1 MIKAIRFFLFLSV
14 FLFLIF
20 TRINE
25 AADVIEARLDEVV
38 KVFETYFPK
47 AEGRVTSAG
56 SSNIRINIGRNK
68 GLLPGMI
75 LSVSREGKEI
85 FHPVTKELLG
95 RHEDEIGYIE
105 LKAVE
110 QESSIGILAGGKKDN
125 IKEGDKVRLTAGKIK
140 AAVIPATP
148 ETNIFIID
156 QFADAL
162 EETGRFTIVSGGDV
176 DKILKEHPKENNK
189 EISARIGKAFNVT
202 NFFVVK
208 TSPSKDKTL
217 FTAELVTLPNNSQIA
232 NLTAI
237 LRVPPKGPLPMED
250 DPQFKA
256 FVLKKKEFWK
266 KEDIPFGVRWVSVG
280 DLDGDGKNEIVVSNG
295 NKIRVYRYADG
306 KFALIWEE
314 KDSKRAYNQLYIDA
328 ADINKDGKAEIFV
341 TNLIKDRLYS
351 YVIEW
356 RDGEFKKIQKDM
368 KYFLRV
374 QAMTSSDSI
383 LLCQEIGNKTPFY
396 GNVKRCEWDGEK
408 FKEGERFPLP
418 KGVNIYGFTI
428 ADLDA
433 NGDEEIIAIDDTEH
447 IRIYSMDG
455 KQVWRSPDRYGGY
468 GTSFDFDFVDDIAG
482 AREKKATINGRLIVK
497 DIDGDGRLELIL
509 SKNVPTTYAFES
521 FRGYLYGEMYVLQ
534 WNGVALNEMWKIKK
548 VSGFIDDFTVADLTN
563 EGFERLLIA
572 TSPILSSSKIEDLF
586 KTKSDFIIYNLPE
599 RG

>member
-1 MIKAIRFFLFLSV
+1 MTKKGKFFMFLAVLFL
-14 FLFLIF
+14 LIF
-20 TRINE
+20 SKANE
-25 AADVIEARLDEVV
+25 AADVIEARLDEVA

-47 AEGRVTSAG
+47 AESRVTSVDG
-56 SSNIRINIGRNK
+56 SGIGINIGRNK

-75 LSVSREGKEI
+75 LSVTREGEEI
-85 FHPVTKELLG
+85 FHPVTKEPLG

-110 QESSIGILAGGKKDN
+110 QESSTGILAGGKKDN
-125 IKEGDKVRLTAGKIK
+125 VKSGDKARLTSGKIK
-140 AAVIPATP
+140 AAVVPAAP

-162 EETGRFTIVSGGDV
+162 EETGRFTIVSGSDV
-176 DKILKEHPKENNK
+176 DKILKEHPNEGKE
-189 EISARIGKAFNVT
+189 EIARRVGDAFKVSNIL
-202 NFFVVK
+202 FVK

-217 FTAELVTLPNNSQIA
+217 FTAELISLPNNSSIA

-237 LRVPPKGPLPMED
+237 LRVPSKGPLPMED

-256 FVLKKKEFWK
+256 FVIKKKEFWK
-266 KEDIPFGVRWVSVG
+266 KEEIPFGVRWVSVG

-306 KFALIWEE
+306 KFVLIWEE
-314 KDSKRAYNQLYIDA
+314 KDAKRAYNQLYIDV
-328 ADINKDGKAEIFV
+328 ADINKDGKAEIFI

-368 KYFLRV
+368 KYFLKV
-374 QAMTSSDSI
+374 QTMASGDSI

-396 GNVKRCEWDGEK
+396 GNVKRCEWDGAK
-408 FKEGERFPLP
+408 YKEGERFPLP

-428 ADLDA
+428 ADLDG

-455 KQVWRSPDRYGGY
+455 KQVLRSPDRYGGY
-468 GTSFDFDFVDDIAG
+468 GTSFDFDFVDDISG
-482 AREKKATINGRLIVK
+482 AREKKATIKGRIFAK

-509 SKNVPTTYAFES
+509 SKNVASTYAFEV
-521 FRGYLYGEMYVLQ
+521 FRGYLYGEMYVFH
-534 WNGVALNEMWKIKK
+534 WNGVALNEMWKIKR
-548 VSGFIDDFTVADLTN
+548 VSGFIDDFTIADLTN
-563 EGFERLLIA
+563 EGFERLILA
-572 TSPILSSSKIEDLF
+572 TSPILSTSKIEELF

>member
-1 MIKAIRFFLFLSV
+1 MIKAIRFFLFLFV

-25 AADVIEARLDEVV
+25 AADVIEARLDEIV

-47 AEGRVTSAG
+47 AEGRVVSAG
-56 SSNIRINIGRNK
+56 KSSIKINIGRDK

-75 LSVSREGKEI
+75 LSVTREGEEI
-85 FHPVTKELLG
+85 FHPVTKEPLG

-105 LKAVE
+105 LKTVE
-110 QESSIGILAGGKKDN
+110 QESSAGILASGKKDN
-125 IKEGDKVRLTAGKIK
+125 VKQGDKVRLTAGKIK
-140 AAVIPATP
+140 AAVIPATS

-176 DKILKEHPKENNK
+176 DKILKEHPNEGKE
-189 EISARIGKAFNVT
+189 EIARRVGDAFKVSNIL
-202 NFFVVK
+202 FVK
-208 TSPSKDKTL
+208 TSASKDKTL
-217 FTAELVTLPNNSQIA
+217 FTAEIITLPNNSQIA
-232 NLTAI
+232 SLTAI

-266 KEDIPFGVRWVSVG
+266 KEEIPFGVRWVSVG

-306 KFALIWEE
+306 KFVLMWEE
-314 KDSKRAYNQLYIDA
+314 KDAKRAYNQLYIDI

-341 TNLIKDRLYS
+341 TNLIKDKLYS

-356 RDGEFKKIQKDM
+356 RDGGFKKIQKDM

-374 QAMTSSDSI
+374 QTMTSGDSI

-396 GNVKRCEWDGEK
+396 GDVKRCEWDGTK
-408 FKEGERFPLP
+408 YKDGERFPLP

-428 ADLDA
+428 ADLDG
-433 NGDEEIIAIDDTEH
+433 NGDEEIIAIDDTEY

-468 GTSFDFDFVDDIAG
+468 DTSFDFDFVDDIAG
-482 AREKKATINGRLIVK
+482 AKEKSVAIKGRLIVK

-509 SKNVPTTYAFES
+509 SKNVASTYAFEA
-521 FRGYLYGEMYVLQ
+521 FRGYLYGEMYVFH
-534 WNGVALNEMWKIKK
+534 WNGVALNEVWKIKR
-548 VSGFIDDFTVADLTN
+548 VSGFIDDFTIADLTN
-563 EGFERLLIA
+563 EGFDRLILA
-572 TSPILSSSKIEDLF
+572 TSPILSTSKIEELF

>member
-1 MIKAIRFFLFLSV
+1 MIKAIRFFLFFSV
-14 FLFLIF
+14 FLFLVF

-25 AADVIEARLDEVV
+25 AAEVVEARLDEVV

-47 AEGRVTSAG
+47 TEGRVASAG
-56 SSNIRINIGRNK
+56 SSSIKINIGRNK
-68 GLLPGMI
+68 GLLPGMV

-110 QESSIGILAGGKKDN
+110 QESSTGIPVSDKKN
-125 IKEGDKVRLTAGKIK
+125 KIKEGDKVRLTAGKIK

-156 QFADAL
+156 QFADGL
-162 EETGRFTIVSGGDV
+162 EETGRFTIVSGGDI
-176 DKILKEHPKENNK
+176 DKILKEHPKENK
-189 EISARIGKAFNVT
+189 EGIARRVGDAFKVSNIFIVG
-202 NFFVVK
+202 

-256 FVLKKKEFWK
+256 FVLKKREFWK
-266 KEDIPFGVRWVSVG
+266 KEEIPFGVRWVSVG
-280 DLDGDGKNEIVVSNG
+280 DLDKDGKNEIVVSNG
-295 NKIRVYRYADG
+295 NRIRVYRYADG

-314 KDSKRAYNQLYIDA
+314 KDAKRAYNQLYVDV
-328 ADINKDGKAEIFV
+328 ADINKDGNAEIFV
-341 TNLIKDRLYS
+341 TNLIKDKLYS

-356 RDGEFKKIQKDM
+356 REGEFKKIQKDM

-374 QAMTSSDSI
+374 QAMTSGDSI
-383 LLCQEIGNKTPFY
+383 LLCQEFGNKTPFY
-396 GNVKRCEWDGEK
+396 GNVKRCEWDGTK
-408 FKEGERFPLP
+408 FKEAERFPLP

-433 NGDEEIIAIDDTEH
+433 NGEEEIIAIDDTEH

-468 GTSFDFDFVDDIAG
+468 DTSFDFDFVDDISG
-482 AREKKATINGRLIVK
+482 AREKKVTIKGRIFVK

-509 SKNVPTTYAFES
+509 SKNVPSTYVFEA

-534 WNGVALNEMWKIKK
+534 WNGVALNEVWKIKK
-548 VSGFIDDFTVADLTN
+548 VSGFIDDFTIADFTN
-563 EGFERLLIA
+563 EGFDRLILA
-572 TSPILSSSKIEDLF
+572 TSPILTTSKIEELF